1 MSSSLPS
8 KIITNIETI
17 KNLKSLV
24 KQTRVKA
31 LVKLNAEAVNMYF
44 SLGKELVENIDSND
58 GTSNI
63 VKEASRELIEE
74 FGKGYGYSE
83 RSLQYCVK
91 FYRETAIDSEL
102 HQAGAVVPWKTLCLV
117 LDRVK
122 TREGRL
128 FYLNYAIKNGCGRE
142 VLEYHI
148 KQERYEKDQ
157 KIIPSNFEL
166 TLGGE
171 DSELMNEILNDDIP
185 IEVIGAKEK
194 LQERN
199 VEDQI
204 INNIKNFLIN
214 LGEGFCYIGNQNGF
228 QYDDDEYITD
238 LLFFNRNLKCLFAI
252 ELKMGK
258 FKPDYLSKFQWYL
271 HLLDTQMKL
280 PDENRSI
287 GIILCGS
294 KNDYQVKTL
303 LDDIN
308 VPIGVATHKLIEKVE
323 KELQK
328 FLPDSIPDSIP
339 DSNQDK

>member
-8 KIITNIETI
+8 KIISNIETI

-24 KQTRVKA
+24 KQTRISSILKINSETI
-31 LVKLNAEAVNMYF
+31 KMNF
-44 SLGKELVENIDSND
+44 DLGKELAQNIDSNK
-58 GTSNI
+58 GSVNI
-63 VKEASRELIEE
+63 VREASKALIEE
-74 FGKGYGYSE
+74 FGKGVGYGE
-83 RSLQYCVK
+83 RSLKYCIK
-91 FYRETAIDSEL
+91 FYREAKDDSQVQQL
-102 HQAGAVVPWKTLCLV
+102 AALLPWWHTCTL
-117 LDRVK
+117 LDKVK
-122 TREGRL
+122 DKNARL
-128 FYLNYAIKNGCGRE
+128 FYFNYALKNNCGRE

-148 KQERYEKDQ
+148 KQERYEKEQ

-171 DSELMNEILNDDIP
+171 GSELMNELLTDDIP
-185 IEVIGAKEK
+185 IEIIGAKEK
-194 LQERN
+194 LQEKD
-199 VEDQI
+199 VEKQI

-228 QYDDDEYITD
+228 QYDDEEYITD

-258 FKPDYLSKFQWYL
+258 FKPEYLSKFQWYL

-280 PDENRSI
+280 PDENKPI

-294 KNDYQVKTL
+294 KNDYQVKAL
-303 LDDIN
+303 LDNIN

-323 KELQK
+323 KELQQ
-328 FLPDSIPDSIP
+328 FLPETLPDS
-339 DSNQDK
+339 NLEK